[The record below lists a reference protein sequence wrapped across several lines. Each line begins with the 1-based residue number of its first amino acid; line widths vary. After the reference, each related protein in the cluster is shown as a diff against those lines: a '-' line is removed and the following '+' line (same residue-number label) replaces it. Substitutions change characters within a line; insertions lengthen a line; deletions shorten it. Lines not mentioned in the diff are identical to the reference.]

1 MKDVIK
7 VLKEEISVSS
17 KLETPPTST
26 VPSPKSSPFAI
37 DLKIKSCVDK
47 RLVSAFS
54 DFTSQVAQR
63 IGLNLI
69 RGPGAFAP
77 TYERWTVLSS
87 PFVHKTARTQFER
100 RTHCSG
106 MEIDGIWREEVAAKF
121 IWYLNRHA
129 PNEIELDIKLRE
141 RL

>member
-1 MKDVIK
+1 MV
-7 VLKEEISVSS
+7 KEEIAISS
-17 KLETPPTST
+17 KLELTPTPTPT
-26 VPSPKSSPFAI
+26 PTPTHVSPFAV
-37 DLKIKSCVDK
+37 DLKIRSCVDK
-47 RLVSAFS
+47 RLVGSFT
-54 DFTSQVAQR
+54 DFTSQVALKM
-63 IGLNLI
+63 GLALK
-69 RGPGAFAP
+69 RGPGAFPP

-121 IWYLNRHA
+121 IWYIKTHT
-129 PNEIELDIKLRE
+129 PNEVELEITLRE